1 MTYADIDTGKIKES
15 KLNLDR
21 TGDDDSESAHLKT
34 DTGVPYT
41 SFWEKQQVDCTIF
54 DLIYRVIE

>member
-21 TGDDDSESAHLKT
+21 TGDDDSESAHLKVKT
-34 DTGVPYT
+34 DTDMPFRPA
-41 SFWEKQQVDCTIF
+41 S
-54 DLIYRVIE
+54 